1 MEALTQG
8 LGPADIIKLLATNI
22 LAFLIFLW
30 VLRKYAWGPLM
41 SLLDSRRDKIQADY
55 DGAANKLGEAE
66 QLHRDYEAK
75 LAEIKSLERER
86 VQEAVKRGEEI
97 AQRLESDARNK
108 AGDFLTKAEG
118 ELGREVNAARLELRG
133 QVVDMALYAAEKLV
147 KEKLDDQKHRELVEG
162 FIQDLGDVRG

>member
-8 LGPADIIKLLATNI
+8 LGPADIIKLLVTNI

-30 VLRKYAWGPLM
+30 VLRRFAWGPLM
-41 SLLDSRRDKIQADY
+41 SMLDSRREKIQADY
-55 DGAANKLGEAE
+55 DSASEKLGEAE

-86 VQEAVKRGEEI
+86 VQEAVKRGEQI
-97 AQRLESDARNK
+97 AHRLEDDARQK

-118 ELGREVNAARLELRG
+118 DLAREVNAAQLELRG
-133 QVVDMALYAAEKLV
+133 QVVDMALAAAEKLV
-147 KEKLDDQKHRELVEG
+147 KQKLDDQQHRQLVES